1 MEFWDQNDSGICRVS
16 EKLEWWNLCVNWRP
30 VRWVDVVWGYLK
42 WKLNPQDAISR
53 ERKTWP
59 GRLRRN
65 GQHLLQQHRLGTP
78 GDGSCI
84 SRRPRLT
91 RSLEDARYVHINFRL
106 LADLV
111 VFEQVKKYV
120 RLIFFFYYRSVYIS
134 VMNLLKP
141 SGRTRPF
148 ERQLFSFAHTEPW
161 AFTSTIRVF
170 KLAGIISFLM
180 RHWLSGLSDGNKLWS
195 VRDELNVAI
204 YYNLDWFQSSEV

>member
-65 GQHLLQQHRLGTP
+65 GQHLLQHHRPGTP

-111 VFEQVKKYV
+111 EFERVKKIYAF
-120 RLIFFFYYRSVYIS
+120 IFFITGVCIFPWWIFWSPVVAQCHFNANYLVLPIQSTEYFSQ
-134 VMNLLKP
+134 
-141 SGRTRPF
+141 PF
-148 ERQLFSFAHTEPW
+148 QY
-161 AFTSTIRVF
+161 
-170 KLAGIISFLM
+170 
-180 RHWLSGLSDGNKLWS
+180 
-195 VRDELNVAI
+195 LN
-204 YYNLDWFQSSEV
+204 